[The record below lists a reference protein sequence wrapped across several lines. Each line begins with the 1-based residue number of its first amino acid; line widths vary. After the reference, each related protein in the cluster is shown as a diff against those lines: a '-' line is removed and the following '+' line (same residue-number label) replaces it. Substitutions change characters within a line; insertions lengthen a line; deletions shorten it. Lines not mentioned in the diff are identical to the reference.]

1 MTLSGGQRQAIAIAR
16 ALVTD
21 PPILI
26 LDEPTSS
33 MDNRSEESFKQ
44 RLKEILPG
52 KTLVLITHRA
62 SLLTLVDRLI
72 VVDGG
77 KVVADGQK
85 DKVLQALSSGKIRTA
100 L

>member
-1 MTLSGGQRQAIAIAR
+1 MA
-16 ALVTD
+16 
-21 PPILI
+21 
-26 LDEPTSS
+26 
-33 MDNRSEESFKQ
+33 
-44 RLKEILPG
+44 LKEILPG

-72 VVDGG
+72 VVDSG